1 MTKIEKMR
9 KNEKFVITI
18 NREVGTGGRTVG
30 RKLAEKLGVKYCD
43 KAVIDGLTQKFGL
56 SPERIEEIKAQKKS
70 WWNDIN
76 NYYQTLVG
84 SASMPMEAEV
94 KLDNAS
100 IFETE
105 KQILQNLA
113 AHESCVVAGRT
124 GFMVFREWPNHLNV
138 FIQASMAYRIQ
149 RVMRR
154 QKVSEQEARDIIAK
168 MDATREAYIKKYED
182 TSRYDTRNYQLVIS
196 MDDLSEDDAA
206 EIILDYIDR
215 TSK

>member
-1 MTKIEKMR
+1 MN

-100 IFETE
+100 MFETE

-138 FIQASMAYRIQ
+138 FIQASMAYHIQ

>member
-1 MTKIEKMR
+1 MN
-9 KNEKFVITI
+9 KNEKFIVTI

-56 SPERIEEIKAQKKS
+56 SKERIEEIKAQKKS
-70 WWNDIN
+70 WWNDIST
-76 NYYQTLVG
+76 YYQTLVN
-84 SASMPMEAEV
+84 SADMPMEAEV

-100 IFETE
+100 MFETE
-105 KQILQNLA
+105 KHILEDLA

-138 FIQASMAYRIQ
+138 FIQASLEHRVQ

-154 QKVSEQEARDIIAK
+154 QNVSEQEARDIIVK
-168 MDATREAYIKKYED
+168 MDTTRETYIKKYED

-196 MDDLSEDDAA
+196 MDGLSEDDAA
-206 EIILDYIDR
+206 EIIKNYIDC

>member
-1 MTKIEKMR
+1 MN
-9 KNEKFVITI
+9 KNEKFVVTI

-56 SPERIEEIKAQKKS
+56 SKERIEEIKAQKKS
-70 WWNDIN
+70 WWNDIST
-76 NYYQTLVG
+76 YYQTLVN
-84 SASMPMEAEV
+84 SADMPMEAEV

-100 IFETE
+100 MFETE
-105 KQILQNLA
+105 KQILENLA

-138 FIQASMAYRIQ
+138 FIQASLEHRVQ

-154 QKVSEQEARDIIAK
+154 QNVSEQEARDIIDK
-168 MDATREAYIKKYED
+168 MDTTRETYIKKYED

-196 MDDLSEDDAA
+196 MDGLSEDDAA
-206 EIILDYIDR
+206 EIIKNYIDC